1 MEITEVE
8 GGLKALLS
16 SGFSLRGICHFWPEL
31 AESRVSSFRQ
41 AEWTQVP
48 TACLHLAE
56 SNKLRPTPPRPYAET
71 PIALPSHWHWH

>member
-1 MEITEVE
+1 MEVTEVG
-8 GGLKALLS
+8 GGLKALLW

-56 SNKLRPTPPRPYAET
+56 SNKLRPH
-71 PIALPSHWHWH
+71 ALRRHADRSSQPLHWH